1 MSIEKSFDDKSE
13 ALITPEKFYGTH
25 ERIADI
31 CIVTFS
37 HSVHDKVLKTYRC
50 KKIANSGTA
59 NGKIPV
65 YLIEEEN
72 VLFYLSPIGS
82 AVAGTILDEVRCLT
96 GAFKFIFFGSC
107 GMLDENK
114 CSGKIIIPTEAYRDE
129 GFSYHFEKP
138 ADYIEIS
145 KSSELVKVLND
156 LQIENISGKTWTT
169 DAIYRETVNNKNMR
183 KAEGCICVE
192 MECAG
197 LQAICNF
204 RGLDLYQFF
213 FGGDLLGDIN
223 WSRGKLGTNEEKSSQ
238 INCFELALKIAKKIK
253 TNQIM
258 SCDSV
263 EDFCLSNDVCKI
275 KSVTKIST
283 PQEKINLFKSLFIG
297 REDIFALRW
306 FNAKSGKSGYSPVCE
321 NKWQSGKCNMKKYSC
336 ADCTFRLPV
345 RLSDQ
350 HIFNHLAGRDS
361 YCRDVI
367 GLYPLMEGDFCQFLV
382 LDFDMHVTKV
392 QTSITP
398 THESGAIATYSHDE
412 KNPSR
417 WKSDILAVKKVCDEF
432 SIPSYIEI
440 SRSGNGAHL
449 WIFFSEKVPAKQA
462 RNLGSNILK
471 AAMKHNHSISFES
484 FDRMFPNQDEM
495 PKGGYGNLIALPL
508 QGNSVK
514 QGYSV
519 FVDDDFKQYD
529 DQWLCLSSVKKLK
542 EKELNRVV
550 KEVLRLTGDFHV
562 RRNEEDEDKQFSSD
576 IKLNGESKKEII
588 KEDFTGLVQITL
600 SNQIYLNK
608 KGVSEHALGIV
619 RRTAVF
625 LNPEYFKK
633 LRMHLPLYNIPR
645 YIDCSKENDFEL
657 ILPRGNLVEITDML
671 KKAEV
676 EYKISDYRESGDEID
691 VVFKSELY
699 EEQKVA
705 LNSLLKSNCGVLSA
719 GTGFGK
725 TVTAASLIAER
736 KVNAIIIV
744 QNHNLLEQWKK
755 SIKEFLGI
763 NAGTIAAGK
772 DKSTGII
779 DIAIVNSLT
788 EKGTDE
794 LRPRSYKYGMVIVDE
809 CHHVSA
815 FTTENLINSFKAKYV
830 YGLTATP
837 VRRDGH
843 QHIIFMQ
850 CGPVLYSTT
859 TKQMNE
865 VQGFAHYFVPRFTSF
880 HTVERKEGKEPGI
893 NDYYEKMFQSEA
905 RNQLIIDDVI
915 KSVENGRTPLILSDR
930 ILHLEYLEEKLK
942 SSANNVILITGKG
955 TPKQKK
961 EQLEKLKLVPNDESL
976 IVLATGKYAG
986 EGFDLPRLDTL
997 MLALPFSWKG
1007 MLQQYCGRLHRNFE
1021 GKEEVLIFDYVDIRI
1036 PTFDRM
1042 YQNRLKGYKQLGY
1055 KIKPLNENSN
1065 EEIES
1070 KIFTNE
1076 DEELKKF
1083 FTEDIV
1089 NARKTVIISTPYLS
1103 KREVQDFIWTTAK
1116 VMLNGAQIIVF
1127 VKKADTEEKQKKQA
1141 GCILSMEN
1149 AGIEVLQ
1156 KEALSQNL
1164 CVIDEKI
1171 LWYGSVNYL
1180 GFSESEACCM
1190 RISNVKIASEIECEI
1205 LK

>member
-1 MSIEKSFDDKSE
+1 MSIENSFDDKSE
-13 ALITPEKFYGTH
+13 ALITPEKFYGNH

-37 HSVHDKVLKTYRC
+37 HAVYDRVLKTYRC
-50 KKIANSGTA
+50 NKIANSGTA

-65 YLIEEEN
+65 YLIEEKN

-82 AVAGTILDEVRCLT
+82 AVSGTILDEVRCLT
-96 GAFKFIFFGSC
+96 GACKFIVFGSC
-107 GMLDENK
+107 GILDENK
-114 CSGKIIIPTEAYRDE
+114 CAGKIIIPTEAYRDE
-129 GFSYHFEKP
+129 GFSYHFEKA
-138 ADYIEIS
+138 ADYIEIV
-145 KSSELVKVLND
+145 KSSELTRILNN
-156 LQIENISGKTWTT
+156 LHIENISGKTWTT
-169 DAIYRETVNNKNMR
+169 DAIYRETVNNKNIR
-183 KAEGCICVE
+183 KSEGCICVE

-204 RGLDLYQFF
+204 RRLALYQFF

-223 WSRGKLGTNEEKSSQ
+223 WSRGTLGTNVEKSNQ
-238 INCFELALKIAKKIK
+238 INCFELALKIAEKIE
-253 TNQIM
+253 TNKIM
-258 SCDSV
+258 SCDRM
-263 EDFCLSNDVCKI
+263 EDFCLSNDVLEI
-275 KSVTKIST
+275 NSVSKNST

-297 REDIFALRW
+297 REDVFALRW

-321 NKWQSGKCNMKKYSC
+321 NKWQSGKCDMKKYSC
-336 ADCTFRLPV
+336 ADCPFKLPV

-350 HIFNHLAGRDS
+350 YIFNHLAGRDS
-361 YCRDVI
+361 ACRDVI
-367 GLYPLMEGDFCQFLV
+367 GLYPLMEGDLCQFLA
-382 LDFDMHVTKV
+382 LDFDNHGNNIS
-392 QTSITP
+392 Q
-398 THESGAIATYSHDE
+398 
-412 KNPSR
+412 
-417 WKSDILAVKKVCDEF
+417 WKSDILAVKKVCNGY
-432 SIPSYIEI
+432 SIPSYMEI

-462 RNLGSNILK
+462 RNLGTNLLK
-471 AAMKHNHSISFES
+471 AAMKQNHSISFES

-508 QGNSVK
+508 QGHSVK
-514 QGYSV
+514 QGHSV
-519 FVDDDFKQYD
+519 FVDDDFNSFD
-529 DQWLCLSSVKKLK
+529 DQWVYLSSVQKLK
-542 EKELNRVV
+542 EKDLNRAV
-550 KEVLRLTGDFHV
+550 KELLAVTGDFHV
-562 RRNEEDEDKQFSSD
+562 RRNEDDENKQVSS
-576 IKLNGESKKEII
+576 INKVAFNLESKKEVI
-588 KEDFTGLVQITL
+588 KDDFTEPVQITL
-600 SNQIYLNK
+600 SNQIYIKK
-608 KGVSEHALGIV
+608 KGISEHALGII

-645 YIDCSKENDFEL
+645 YIDCSKETESEL
-657 ILPRGNLVEITDML
+657 VLPRGNFAEITDML

-676 EYKISDYRESGDEID
+676 EYTISDDRESGDEVD

-699 EEQKVA
+699 EEQKTA
-705 LNSLLKSNCGVLSA
+705 LKALLKSDCGVLSA

-725 TVTAASLIAER
+725 TVTAAALISER
-736 KVNAIIIV
+736 KINTIIIV

-763 NAGTIAAGK
+763 TAGTIAGGK

-788 EKGTDE
+788 EKGSDE
-794 LRPRSYKYGMVIVDE
+794 VRPRSYKYGMVIVDE

-815 FTTENLINSFKAKYV
+815 FTTENLVNSFKAKYV

-865 VQGFAHYFVPRFTSF
+865 VQGFAHYFQPRFTSF
-880 HTVERKEGKEPGI
+880 HTVENKEGKEPGI
-893 NDYYEKMFQSEA
+893 NDYYEKMCQSDA
-905 RNQLIIDDVI
+905 RNQLIIEDVI

-930 ILHLEYLEEKLK
+930 ISHLEYLEEKLK
-942 SSANNVILITGKG
+942 SSAKNVILITGKG
-955 TPKQKK
+955 TQKQKK
-961 EQLEKLKLVPNDESL
+961 EQLEKLKSVSDDESL

-1021 GKEEVLIFDYVDIRI
+1021 GKEEVQIFDYVDIRI

-1055 KIKPLNENSN
+1055 KLKPMNENSGEN
-1065 EEIES
+1065 EES
-1070 KIFTNE
+1070 KIFSNE
-1076 DEELKKF
+1076 DEELKKN
-1083 FTEDIV
+1083 FTADIV
-1089 NARKTVIISTPYLS
+1089 HAKERIIVSAPYLS
-1103 KREVQDFIWTTAK
+1103 KKEVQDFIWIASE
-1116 VMLNGAQIIVF
+1116 VMLNGVQVIVF

-1141 GCILSMEN
+1141 GYILNMEN
-1149 AGIEVLQ
+1149 AGIEVRL
-1156 KEALSQNL
+1156 KEGLSQNL

-1180 GFSESEACCM
+1180 GFSEKEACCM
-1190 RISNVKIASEIECEI
+1190 RISDVKIASEIEGEI
-1205 LK
+1205 IK